1 MFSCRKDRFKS
12 VFFGWVFYK
21 CILGSKGKT
30 KEKKNLSCI
39 LISHCLESTF
49 HLIKAHHVCKTEIT
63 TLLKC
68 VSNIVELRDDH
79 LFIFCICQK
88 KLQKKRFNSVLSKGD
103 ELHVRCIFKPRGQR
117 SDKETDESVDKSCFI
132 FLPDAFRP
140 S

>member
-1 MFSCRKDRFKS
+1 MFSRRKDRFKS

-68 VSNIVELRDDH
+68 VITYLYFVFVKKNYRKKGLTVFFLKAMSYMSAASSNQEV
-79 LFIFCICQK
+79 
-88 KLQKKRFNSVLSKGD
+88 
-103 ELHVRCIFKPRGQR
+103 RGQTR
-117 SDKETDESVDKSCFI
+117 RQTRVLIRVVSFFFPMLSDQVN
-132 FLPDAFRP
+132 P
-140 S
+140 